1 MMTSQVDRVAL
12 VKATLYAEP
21 STDSE
26 TVSELIYNETVRVE
40 ARDGDWCCVVSLH
53 DDYPGWIRTEALA
66 PAAAGRPGMERRFCL
81 TRQAAA
87 YESPDEENA
96 SLFVSYGTPVD
107 IVERAGSGEAARVRD
122 INGLWFG
129 DTDVLPP
136 DSQRSLG
143 EEARKFLDIPYVWGG
158 RSDLGIDCSGLV
170 QQCCRARGLEIQ
182 RDTSQQVH
190 TTGTAIGSPDRHQ
203 PVRDDIVYLPG
214 HVAIALDAAM
224 AIHADGLAM
233 HVRIDPLEKI
243 FADRGKT
250 FDQGLIRR
258 L

>member
-1 MMTSQVDRVAL
+1 MPTGTERVAL
-12 VKATLYAEP
+12 VHATLYADAR
-21 STDSE
+21 TDSE

-40 ARDGDWCCVVSLH
+40 ARDGDWCRIVCEH
-53 DDYPGWIRTEALA
+53 DDYPGWIRSAALA
-66 PAAAGRPGMERRFCL
+66 PMPAAQPVLERRICL
-81 TRQAAA
+81 AKQAPA
-87 YESPDEENA
+87 YDSPDA
-96 SLFVSYGTPVD
+96 TAPVMHISYGTPVD
-107 IVERAGSGEAARVRD
+107 IVERAGSGQAARMRD
-122 INGLWFG
+122 INGLWFS
-129 DTDVLPP
+129 DTDVLTP
-136 DSQRSLG
+136 DSERSLS

-158 RSDLGIDCSGLV
+158 RSDLGIDCSGLI
-170 QQCCRARGLEIQ
+170 QQCCRSRGLEIQ

-190 TTGTAIGSPDRHQ
+190 TTGTAIGSPDRHE

-214 HVAIALDAAM
+214 HVAIALDAKT